1 VEQPGEPVADAD
13 GVLVI
18 SVWAHGAGGTM
29 LARLTGG
36 GTAATPRARAVTSA
50 DQLHSALD
58 EWLASL
64 GL

>member
-1 VEQPGEPVADAD
+1 MEQPGGRAADAD

-18 SVWAHGAGGTM
+18 SVWAHGAGGAM

-36 GTAATPRARAVTSA
+36 GKAATPDVRAVTTA

-58 EWLASL
+58 EWLAAL
-64 GL
+64 GI

>member
-1 VEQPGEPVADAD
+1 MEQPGEPVADAD

-18 SVWAHGAGGTM
+18 SVWARGAGGAM
-29 LARLTGG
+29 LARLTGS
-36 GTAATPRARAVTSA
+36 GTVATPQVRAVTSA

-58 EWLASL
+58 EWLSSL